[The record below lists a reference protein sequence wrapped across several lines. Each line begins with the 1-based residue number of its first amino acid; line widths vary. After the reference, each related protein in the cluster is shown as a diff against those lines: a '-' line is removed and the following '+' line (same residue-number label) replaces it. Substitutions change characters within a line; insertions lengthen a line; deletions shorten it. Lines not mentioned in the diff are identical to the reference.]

1 MLLVLALL
9 ACGLP
14 AWFEGCEFDVAAFG
28 EVGEAF
34 AEIHGV
40 VSLDESEDIAA
51 GATDETVEDLF
62 GGDDAH
68 GG

>member
-1 MLLVLALL
+1 MLFGRVVA
-9 ACGLP
+9 GLS
-14 AWFEGCEFDVAAFG
+14 AWFEGCEFDVASFG

-34 AEIHGV
+34 AKIHGV
-40 VSLDESEDIAA
+40 VSLDEGEDIAS
-51 GATDETVEDLF
+51 GAADEAVEDLF